1 MATKVKGITIELSAD
16 ASGLESALK
25 DINKSLSSTQ
35 SQLKSVNKALK
46 MDPGNVDILEQKQR
60 LLGKAVDETT
70 EKLKALK
77 AAQADIAA
85 NGGEGSQDQFDALT
99 SEIIETESSL
109 KGLKQAQTETAGAMA
124 SAQAKASGFGQALST
139 VGNVCNQVAE
149 KTRALAV
156 ASMALL
162 GAMAGI
168 ATKAGQQADE
178 WLTLAQQTGLST
190 DAIQKFSYAA
200 DQIDVPLPTI
210 TNAVQQL
217 KKHLDDTSGVWE
229 KIGVSVR
236 TQSGEYRDIENVFND
251 VVKALGN
258 IGNETERDEVA
269 MKLFGRSANE
279 LAGLIDDGG
288 KAMAALGDEA
298 ENMGM
303 IVSEEDLQTLGAFND
318 RLDAMKQ
325 RLNFA
330 FMKAA
335 VPIVEAIAPLVETIA
350 SALESVGKVL
360 SSLPSPVATLL
371 AIVAIGVITLFAVV
385 SVIGMVSNALM
396 GLTTVLP
403 MVGTAFVTLS
413 EVMTTALA
421 ANPYLVAILVI
432 IAALAALGF
441 AIYEI
446 VKNWDQIS
454 DAASQAFSNMKTAA
468 SSGFSSIKGIA
479 EKIIGAFS
487 GIPDAVKSI
496 GEGFSALLEPVKQ
509 VVTAVINKFN
519 ELKQKAFKMGKEML
533 QAFGDGINS
542 VISSVIST
550 VQKLA
555 QSLSNIWNSIKTDA
569 GSAGREAGNAFASS
583 YNSSSN
589 NIRRTTTSSLF
600 STPSY
605 SANSVGASYSNGGLI
620 TAMNTLSASIDRYG
634 TAPTNVN
641 VELVGSAKNI
651 FDTVR
656 VQNQVMQTA
665 TGYHALA

>member
-1 MATKVKGITIELSAD
+1 MAKVKGITIELSAD
-16 ASGLESALK
+16 ASGIESA
-25 DINKSLSSTQ
+25 
-35 SQLKSVNKALK
+35 LKSVNKELNSTQAQLK
-46 MDPGNVDILEQKQR
+46 SVDKSLKLNPESVQLLAQKQQ
-60 LLGKAVDETT
+60 LLTKAVDETT
-70 EKLKALK
+70 KKLEALK
-77 AAQADIAA
+77 AAQEDVA
-85 NGGEGSQDQFDALT
+85 NSGGKAGDTQYDALT
-99 SEIIETESSL
+99 REISDIEQSL
-109 KGLKQAQTETAGAMA
+109 KKLKTAQTETAGAMA

-149 KTRALAV
+149 KTRALAA
-156 ASMALL
+156 ASMAVLS
-162 GAMAGI
+162 AMASV
-168 ATKAGQQADE
+168 AVKAGQQADE
-178 WLTLAQQTGLST
+178 WMTLSQQTGLST
-190 DAIQKFSYAA
+190 DAIQKFAYAA
-200 DQIDVPLPTI
+200 EQIDVPLPTI

-236 TQSGEYRDIENVFND
+236 TQSGEYRNIENVFND

-298 ENMGM
+298 ESMGM
-303 IVSEEDLQTLGAFND
+303 IVSEEDLQKLSAFND

-325 RLNFA
+325 RLNFS

-335 VPIVEAIAPLVETIA
+335 VPIVEAIAPLVEIIA

-360 SSLPSPVATLL
+360 SKLPSPVL
-371 AIVAIGVITLFAVV
+371 AVITAIALATIVLFVV
-385 SVIGMVSNALM
+385 VTVIGSVSNALL
-396 GLTTVLP
+396 GLTQILP
-403 MVGTAFVTLS
+403 FVGTAFVTLS

-421 ANPYLVAILVI
+421 ANPYLTAILII
-432 IAALAALGF
+432 IAALAALGL

-446 VKNWDQIS
+446 VTHWDEIS
-454 DAASQAFSNMKTAA
+454 DAASQAFSNMKMAA
-468 SSGFSSIKGIA
+468 SSGLSSIKGVA

-487 GIPDAVKSI
+487 GIPDAIKSI
-496 GEGFSALLEPVKQ
+496 GEGFSGLLEPVKR

-519 ELKQKAFKMGKEML
+519 ELKQKAFKMGKDML

-634 TAPTNVN
+634 TTPTNVN

>member
-1 MATKVKGITIELSAD
+1 MAKVKGITIELSAD
-16 ASGLESALK
+16 ASGIESA
-25 DINKSLSSTQ
+25 
-35 SQLKSVNKALK
+35 LKSVNKELNSTQAQLK
-46 MDPGNVDILEQKQR
+46 SVDKSLKLNPESVQLLAQKQQ
-60 LLGKAVDETT
+60 LLTKAVDETT
-70 EKLKALK
+70 KKLEALK
-77 AAQADIAA
+77 AAQEDVA
-85 NGGEGSQDQFDALT
+85 NSGGKAGDTQYDALT
-99 SEIIETESSL
+99 RELSDTEQSL
-109 KGLKQAQTETAGAMA
+109 KKLKTAQTETAGAMA

-149 KTRALAV
+149 KTRALAA
-156 ASMALL
+156 ASMAVLS
-162 GAMAGI
+162 AMASV
-168 ATKAGQQADE
+168 AVKAGQQADE
-178 WLTLAQQTGLST
+178 WLTLSQQTGLST
-190 DAIQKFSYAA
+190 DAIQKFAYAA
-200 DQIDVPLPTI
+200 EQIDVPLPTI

-236 TQSGEYRDIENVFND
+236 TQSGEYRNIENVFND

-258 IGNETERDEVA
+258 IGSETERDEVA

-298 ENMGM
+298 ESMGM
-303 IVSEEDLQTLGAFND
+303 IVSEEDLQKLGAFND

-325 RLNFA
+325 RLNFS

-360 SSLPSPVATLL
+360 SKLPSPVL
-371 AIVAIGVITLFAVV
+371 AVITAIALATIVLFAVV
-385 SVIGMVSNALM
+385 TVIGSVSNALL
-396 GLTTVLP
+396 GLTQILP
-403 MVGTAFVTLS
+403 LVGTAFVTLS

-421 ANPYLVAILVI
+421 ANPYLTAILII
-432 IAALAALGF
+432 IAALAALGL

-446 VKNWDQIS
+446 VTHWDEIS
-454 DAASQAFSNMKTAA
+454 DAASQAFSNMKMAA
-468 SSGFSSIKGIA
+468 SSGLSSIKGIA

-496 GEGFSALLEPVKQ
+496 GEGFSGLLEPVKR

-519 ELKQKAFKMGKEML
+519 ELKQKAFKMGKDML

-605 SANSVGASYSNGGLI
+605 SANSVGASYSSGGLI